1 MALTR
6 VTSTVLE
13 SNAVSAEKLANGTI
27 VTRHFANSSILLE
40 HLGSTSNF
48 TTQINTVHANVE
60 TLKTNVNSVASN
72 VGAVISNVNTVSNNV
87 AVQAANTI
95 QNKANIAIVS
105 ANTIQLQI
113 NMAANVN
120 SVKANVDAAE
130 ANIAGILDGTTFT
143 GEVIMSDDLIVT
155 GNLIVNGD
163 TTTANSINMVV
174 QDRMLMLANSATG
187 APAADVGVLFN
198 RGNQGNAAFFYDE
211 SGKTFKVS
219 DTKDPST
226 NVTLSPVTSANLDV
240 GILTAANIKY
250 TGTDVHVSI
259 VDNVA
264 ALTTV
269 DTALQARI
277 TANSTAF
284 QAEDTALQARITAN
298 NTLLHSNDFITFT
311 RLNANLN
318 VVSANVDSGVGLV
331 KKVNSAVSTGSSNV
345 FFVATPTAA
354 QKPSD
359 IDKVDVFIDGIR
371 QRPDSLTGSNHDFVY
386 SSADASVTITDPSL
400 PSGLIVVID
409 ALCPR
414 P

>member
-13 SNAVSAEKLANGTI
+13 SNAVSAEKLANGSLI
-27 VTRHFANSSILLE
+27 ARHFADDSIFLQ
-40 HLGSTSNF
+40 HLGANADF
-48 TTQINTVHANVE
+48 TVQINTVHSNVE

-72 VGAVISNVNTVSNNV
+72 VGAVITNVNIVSGNV

-105 ANTIQLQI
+105 ANTIQLQ
-113 NMAANVN
+113 ANLN

-187 APAADVGVLFN
+187 APAAYVGVLFN
-198 RGNQGNAAFFYDE
+198 RGNQANAAFFYDE

-311 RLNANLN
+311 RLNANIN

-345 FFVATPTAA
+345 FFCATPTAA

>member
-27 VTRHFANSSILLE
+27 TTRHFANSSILLE

-48 TTQINTVHANVE
+48 TSQIDTVHSNVE

-72 VGAVISNVNTVSNNV
+72 VGSVIANVNIVSTNV

-143 GEVIMSDDLIVT
+143 GEVTMSDDLIVT

-163 TTTANSINMVV
+163 TTTANSVNMIV

-311 RLNANLN
+311 RLNANIN

-345 FFVATPTAA
+345 FFCATPTAA

>member
-1 MALTR
+1 M
-6 VTSTVLE
+6 
-13 SNAVSAEKLANGTI
+13 
-27 VTRHFANSSILLE
+27 
-40 HLGSTSNF
+40 
-48 TTQINTVHANVE
+48 
-60 TLKTNVNSVASN
+60 
-72 VGAVISNVNTVSNNV
+72 

-264 ALTTV
+264 ALTTE

-318 VVSANVDSGVGLV
+318 VVSSNVDSGVGLV

>member
-6 VTSTVLE
+6 VTSGVLS
-13 SNAVSAEKLANGTI
+13 SNAVSAEKLANGSITAR
-27 VTRHFANSSILLE
+27 TLGNSSILLQ
-40 HLGSTSNF
+40 HLGSTANF
-48 TTQINTVHANVE
+48 TSSINTVQANLTANNIQHTANINSVSTNVAAISANV
-60 TLKTNVNSVASN
+60 NIVSGN
-72 VGAVISNVNTVSNNV
+72 VGGV
-87 AVQAANTI
+87 AANTI
-95 QNKANIAIVS
+95 RN
-105 ANTIQLQI
+105 
-113 NMAANVN
+113 
-120 SVKANVDAAE
+120 KANVDTALANVIQLN
-130 ANIAGILDGTTFT
+130 ANINVVQANVAAIIDGTTAFT
-143 GEVIMSDDLIVT
+143 DAVTMNDDLIVT

-163 TTTANSINMVV
+163 TTTANSVNMVV

-211 SGKTFKVS
+211 SAQTFKIS

-226 NVTLSPVTSANLDV
+226 NVALSPVTAGNLDV
-240 GILTAANIKY
+240 GILTAATVKFNGADLN
-250 TGTDVHVSI
+250 TALT
-259 VDNVA
+259 DNVA
-264 ALTTV
+264 
-269 DTALQARI
+269 ALQARI

-298 NTLLHSNDFITFT
+298 NTLLNSNDFITFT
-311 RLNANLN
+311 RLNANIN

-371 QRPDSLTGSNHDFVY
+371 QRPDSLTGSNNDFVY
-386 SSADASVTITDPSL
+386 SSTDASVTITDPAL
-400 PSGLIVVID
+400 PSGLIVIID

>member
-6 VTSTVLE
+6 VTSGVLS
-13 SNAVSAEKLANGTI
+13 SNAVSAEKLANGSITSR
-27 VTRHFANSSILLE
+27 TLGNNSIQLK
-40 HLGSTSNF
+40 HLASSANF
-48 TTQINTVHANVE
+48 TSAINTVQSNLTANNIQHTANINSVSTNVAAISANV
-60 TLKTNVNSVASN
+60 NIVSGN
-72 VGAVISNVNTVSNNV
+72 VGGV
-87 AVQAANTI
+87 AANTI
-95 QNKANIAIVS
+95 RN
-105 ANTIQLQI
+105 
-113 NMAANVN
+113 
-120 SVKANVDAAE
+120 KANVDTALANVIQLN
-130 ANIAGILDGTTFT
+130 ANINVVQANVAAIIDGTTAFT
-143 GEVIMSDDLIVT
+143 DAVTMNDDLIVT

-163 TTTANSINMVV
+163 TTTANSVNMVV

-211 SGKTFKVS
+211 SGQTFKIS

-226 NVTLSPVTSANLDV
+226 NVALSPVTAGNLDV
-240 GILTAANIKY
+240 GILTAATVKFNGADLNTAI
-250 TGTDVHVSI
+250 T
-259 VDNVA
+259 DNVA
-264 ALTTV
+264 
-269 DTALQARI
+269 ALQARI

-298 NTLLHSNDFITFT
+298 NTLLNSNDFITFT
-311 RLNANLN
+311 RLNANIN

-345 FFVATPTAA
+345 FFCATPTAA

-371 QRPDSLTGSNHDFVY
+371 QRPDSLTGSNNDFVY
-386 SSADASVTITDPSL
+386 SSTDASVTITDPAL
-400 PSGLIVVID
+400 PSGLIVIID

>member
-13 SNAVSAEKLANGTI
+13 SNAVSAEKLANGSLI
-27 VTRHFANSSILLE
+27 ARHFADDSIFLQ
-40 HLGSTSNF
+40 HLGANADF
-48 TTQINTVHANVE
+48 TVQINTVHSNVE

-72 VGAVISNVNTVSNNV
+72 VGAVITNVNIVSGNV

-105 ANTIQLQI
+105 ANTIQLQ
-113 NMAANVN
+113 ANLN

-318 VVSANVDSGVGLV
+318 VVSSNVDSGVGLI

-345 FFVATPTAA
+345 FFVATPTAS
-354 QKPSD
+354 QKPAD

>member
-1 MALTR
+1 
-6 VTSTVLE
+6 
-13 SNAVSAEKLANGTI
+13 
-27 VTRHFANSSILLE
+27 
-40 HLGSTSNF
+40 
-48 TTQINTVHANVE
+48 
-60 TLKTNVNSVASN
+60 
-72 VGAVISNVNTVSNNV
+72 
-87 AVQAANTI
+87 
-95 QNKANIAIVS
+95 
-105 ANTIQLQI
+105 
-113 NMAANVN
+113 
-120 SVKANVDAAE
+120 
-130 ANIAGILDGTTFT
+130 
-143 GEVIMSDDLIVT
+143 MSDDLIVT

-264 ALTTV
+264 ALTTE

-318 VVSANVDSGVGLV
+318 VVSSNVDSGVGLV

-345 FFVATPTAA
+345 FFVATPTAS
-354 QKPSD
+354 QKPAD

-386 SSADASVTITDPSL
+386 SSADASVTITAPSL

>member
-48 TTQINTVHANVE
+48 TTQIDTVHANVE

-72 VGAVISNVNTVSNNV
+72 VGAVISNVNIVSGNV
-87 AVQAANTI
+87 GGVAANTI
-95 QNKANIAIVS
+95 RN
-105 ANTIQLQI
+105 
-113 NMAANVN
+113 
-120 SVKANVDAAE
+120 KANVDTALANVIQLN
-130 ANIAGILDGTTFT
+130 ANINVVQANVAAIIDGTTAFT
-143 GEVIMSDDLIVT
+143 DAVTMNDDLIIT

-163 TTTANSINMVV
+163 TTTANSVNMVV

-211 SGKTFKVS
+211 SGQTFKIS

-226 NVTLSPVTSANLDV
+226 NVALSPVTAGNLDV
-240 GILTAANIKY
+240 GILTAATVKFNGADLNTAI
-250 TGTDVHVSI
+250 T
-259 VDNVA
+259 DNVA
-264 ALTTV
+264 ALQSRLTTNV
-269 DTALQARI
+269 
-277 TANSTAF
+277 TAF
-284 QAEDTALQARITAN
+284 TNEDTALQARITAN

-311 RLNANLN
+311 RLNANIN
-318 VVSANVDSGVGLV
+318 VVNQNVNSGVGLIQL
-331 KKVNSAVSTGSSNV
+331 VNSAVSTGSSNV
-345 FFVATPTAA
+345 FHCAVPSAS
-354 QKPSD
+354 QNPSD
-359 IDKVDVFIDGIR
+359 VNKIEVYIDGIR

-386 SSADASVTITDPSL
+386 SSAAASVTITDPSL

-409 ALCPR
+409 ALCP
-414 P
+414 PN

>member
-13 SNAVSAEKLANGTI
+13 SNAVSAEKLANGSIT
-27 VTRHFANSSILLE
+27 TRHFANSSILLE

-48 TTQINTVHANVE
+48 TAQIDTVHSNVE

-72 VGAVISNVNTVSNNV
+72 VGSVIANVNLVSTNV
-87 AVQAANTI
+87 ATQAANTI

-105 ANTIQLQI
+105 ANTIQLQV

-143 GEVIMSDDLIVT
+143 GTVNMDQDLIIA
-155 GNLIVNGD
+155 GSLIVNGS
-163 TTTANSINMVV
+163 TTTANSVNMVV

-187 APAADVGVLFN
+187 APAADVGLLFN
-198 RGNQGNAAFFYDE
+198 RGDQGNAAFFYDE

-250 TGTDVHVSI
+250 TGTDIHVSI

-264 ALTTV
+264 ALTTE

-311 RLNANLN
+311 RLNANIN

-345 FFVATPTAA
+345 FFCATPTAA